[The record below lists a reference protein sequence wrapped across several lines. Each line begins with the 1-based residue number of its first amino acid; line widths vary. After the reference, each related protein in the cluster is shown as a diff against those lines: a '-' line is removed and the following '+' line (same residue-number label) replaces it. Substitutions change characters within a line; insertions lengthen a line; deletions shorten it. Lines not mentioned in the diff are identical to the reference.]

1 MATLQDKAL
10 IRRENQIRNLATKKQ
25 LILKKGYYYDD
36 AQGFNYVQKNGYS
49 VVDRI
54 TQEVVAGADEYKE
67 FLLTLDEAETF
78 INQYQR

>member
-1 MATLQDKAL
+1 METLQDKAL

-25 LILKKGYYYDD
+25 LMLKKGYYYDD
-36 AQGFNYVQKNGYS
+36 AQGFNYDQKNGYS

-67 FLLTLDEAETF
+67 FLLTLDEAEAF